1 MRARAKL
8 LIGLLTM
15 GLALNG
21 CALMLPSQNASDVNR
36 LGTARRLLLARISS
50 EDNRATAEAASGLLV
65 NAVRDAGAIVGARD
79 FLAEARSLG
88 LGPWA
93 GALLDRVQTVGW
105 PTAEEGRVLREA
117 FGVTTIV
124 MTNVTTYEQVWG
136 KYAKFTRVGVEASVY
151 DVKSERVLGR
161 FGKDIEV
168 EEMRGRAFQY
178 ALEQAVQ
185 DLGET
190 LYPRTTFSVVN
201 VWRYWRR

>member
-1 MRARAKL
+1 MKARAKMVISVL
-8 LIGLLTM
+8 VM

-21 CALMLPSQNASDVNR
+21 CALMLPQGTTSDANR
-36 LGTARRLLLARISS
+36 LGTARRLVLARISS

-65 NAVRDAGAIVGARD
+65 NAVRDAGAIVGARE
-79 FLAEARSLG
+79 FLAEAKSIG

-93 GALLDRVQTVGW
+93 SALLDRLQPVGW
-105 PTAEEGRVLREA
+105 PTAEEGRMLRDA
-117 FGVTTIV
+117 FGITTLV
-124 MTNVTTYEQVWG
+124 MTDVTAYEQVWG

-151 DVKSERVLGR
+151 DVRSGRLLGR
-161 FGKDIEV
+161 FGKDVEV

-190 LYPRTTFSVVN
+190 LYPRMTFSVVN

>member
-1 MRARAKL
+1 MKARAKALVVL
-8 LIGLLTM
+8 LAM
-15 GLALNG
+15 GLAANG
-21 CALMLPSQNASDVNR
+21 CALMLPPPSASDGNR
-36 LGTARRLLLARISS
+36 LGAARRLVLARISS
-50 EDNRATAEAASGLLV
+50 EENRATAETAAALLV
-65 NAVRDAGAIVGARD
+65 NAVRDAGAIVGPRE
-79 FLAEARSLG
+79 FLAEAKGLG

-93 GALLDRVQTVGW
+93 AGLLDRLQTVGW

-117 FGVTTIV
+117 FGITTLV
-124 MTNVTTYEQVWG
+124 MASVTTYEQVWG

-151 DVKSERVLGR
+151 DVRAERVLGR
-161 FGKDIEV
+161 FGKDVEV

>member
-1 MRARAKL
+1 MKARVTML
-8 LIGLLTM
+8 VGLLAM

-21 CALMLPSQNASDVNR
+21 CALMLPPQSASDGDR
-36 LGTARRLLLARISS
+36 LGTARRLVLARIAS
-50 EDNRATAEAASGLLV
+50 EDNRATAETAAGLLV
-65 NAVRDAGAIVGARD
+65 NAVRDAGAIVGARE
-79 FLAEARSLG
+79 FLAEAKGLG
-88 LGPWA
+88 LDPWA
-93 GALLDRVQTVGW
+93 AGLLDRLQVVGW

-117 FGVTTIV
+117 FGITTLVVTSL
-124 MTNVTTYEQVWG
+124 TTYEQVWG

-151 DVKSERVLGR
+151 DVRSARVLGR
-161 FGKDIEV
+161 FGKDVEV